1 MLDLKKEREALGL
14 SKKAMALALKVSL
27 YRYCKWEKG
36 LKPSIKSLKKIYKFF
51 NIKIIYKIDL
61 TKSFEENIKLKREK
75 TTTPKSHF
83 GIHSTQLKK
92 FEDGLVIKNNCFIR
106 RLLLSW
112 LFNYNLNI
120 TDINILYFLK
130 NKLDTKQLT
139 LEQTEKMVCLLLNKT
154 DLNTI

>member
-1 MLDLKKEREALGL
+1 MLNLKEERETIGL

-36 LKPSIKSLKKIYKFF
+36 LKPSTKSLKKIYKFF

-61 TKSFEENIKLKREK
+61 TKSFEENIRLKREK

-83 GIHSTQLKK
+83 GIHSSQLKK

-130 NKLDTKQLT
+130 NKLDAKQLT
-139 LEQTEKMVCLLLNKT
+139 LEQAEKMICLLLNKT